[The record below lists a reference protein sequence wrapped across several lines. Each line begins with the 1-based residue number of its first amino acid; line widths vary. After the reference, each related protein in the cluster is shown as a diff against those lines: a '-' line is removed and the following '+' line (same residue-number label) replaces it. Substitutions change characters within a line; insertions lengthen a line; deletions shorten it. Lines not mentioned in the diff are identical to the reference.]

1 MAAKKSSGKQISI
14 KLVRSPI
21 GYTERQKKT
30 VLALGLKRINQIVSV
45 TDNPAVRGMVAKVGH
60 LVEVQEA

>member
-1 MAAKKSSGKQISI
+1 MAAKKSSGKQITI

-30 VLALGLKRINQIVSV
+30 VLALGLKRVNQRVSQPD
-45 TDNPAVRGMVAKVGH
+45 TPAVRGMVARVGH
-60 LVEVQEA
+60 LVEVVEA